1 VKGTCTVS
9 NCEKSK
15 VLKGN
20 KMSMHRFN
28 STMVDADYGGNEVSD
43 HEGVV
48 KVVLKCSEF
57 EMHMLCFNLAK
68 VGLVH
73 CRPLGMIRW
82 ESKPHG
88 LDLTFRCAIRL
99 RGR

>member
-1 VKGTCTVS
+1 
-9 NCEKSK
+9 
-15 VLKGN
+15 
-20 KMSMHRFN
+20 MSMHRFN
-28 STMVDADYGGNEVSD
+28 STTVDAYYGGNEMSD
-43 HEGVV
+43 HERVV

-73 CRPLGMIRW
+73 CWRLGMFRW
-82 ESKPHG
+82 ESKPCG
-88 LDLTFRCAIRL
+88 LDLTFRCAIQL